1 MRKKTIKLA
10 VAAAFGLVAVN
21 AQAALTLTFAN
32 GTASAATA
40 GACSA
45 IGWTAGAEFRMCS
58 PGDFLGGG
66 VPQQKNAINGGETYS
81 FNDAGQMTGV
91 TGTPGNSGTTAL
103 GFGGGAAPTP
113 GTNPTT
119 QQGFAFGGVTGFN
132 FLAPTLGSLAGT
144 AYGAGTSLTS
154 APVNGTTTLMRF
166 NVLEAQWGGAYFPL
180 GSGGAGTGIDFI
192 GTISG
197 VSTVGLVTTFNF
209 DVFANHTFAASED
222 PSPVGLTGW
231 TAQWHQQGTG
241 TYTAPVPIPAAV
253 WLLGSGL
260 LGLAGVARRKKLA

>member
-1 MRKKTIKLA
+1 MRNKTIKLA

-21 AQAALTLTFAN
+21 AQAALTLNFAN
-32 GTASAATA
+32 GTASAAAA
-40 GACSA
+40 GACSG
-45 IGWTAGAEFRMCS
+45 ISWVAGAEFRMCD
-58 PGDFLGGG
+58 PTGAALGGG
-66 VPQQKNAINGGETYS
+66 IPSQKDALNGTETYS

-91 TGTPGNSGTTAL
+91 TGTPLNPGA
-103 GFGGGAAPTP
+103 FAGAAPAA
-113 GTNPTT
+113 GTNLTS
-119 QQGFAFGGVTGFN
+119 QQNASFFGPAFN

-154 APVNGTTTLMRF
+154 APVNGTTTLMHF
-166 NVLEAQWGGAYFPL
+166 NVLEAQWGGTYFPL
-180 GSGGAGTGIDFI
+180 GSGGAGTGIDFV

-209 DVFANHTFAASED
+209 DVFASDLIQTSED
-222 PSPVGLTGW
+222 PGGAGFTGW

-241 TYTAPVPIPAAV
+241 TYTAPVPVPAAV

-260 LGLAGVARRKKLA
+260 MGLVGVARRKKAA

>member
-1 MRKKTIKLA
+1 MRKKTIQLA

-91 TGTPGNSGTTAL
+91 TGTPLNL
-103 GFGGGAAPTP
+103 GSTGFPGASAAPTP

-119 QQGFAFGGVTGFN
+119 QQDFLFFGVTFN

-154 APVNGTTTLMRF
+154 APVNGTTTLMHF
-166 NVLEAQWGGAYFPL
+166 NVLEGQWAGVYFPL
-180 GSGGAGTGIDFI
+180 GSGGAAAGIDFI

-209 DVFANHTFAASED
+209 DVFANDLIEPSED
-222 PSPVGLTGW
+222 PGDCCIPGW
-231 TAQWHQQGTG
+231 TAQWHMQGTG